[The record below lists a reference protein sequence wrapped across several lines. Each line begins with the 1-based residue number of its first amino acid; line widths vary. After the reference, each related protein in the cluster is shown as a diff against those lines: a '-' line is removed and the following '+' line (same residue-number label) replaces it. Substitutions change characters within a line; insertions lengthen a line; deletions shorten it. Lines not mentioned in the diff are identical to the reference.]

1 MNYDNRDY
9 EILNTYNNDDLIK
22 IIKTLNLDKKIN
34 KTNDKNKIIKLILKY
49 YYIDNN
55 NNKLYKKYKS
65 YNTLN
70 KRFNLLKLAYIAG
83 NDNNENIIEMNNIKN
98 KI

>member
-1 MNYDNRDY
+1 MNYDNRDF
-9 EILNTYNNDDLIK
+9 EILNKFNNDDLIK
-22 IIKTLNLDKKIN
+22 IIKNLNLDIKIN
-34 KTNDKNKIIKLILKY
+34 IKNDKNKLIKIILKY